1 MLTQKRPLNCHFEKA
16 VARER
21 ELKMRDLLC
30 TFSLHVVVEKCS
42 QGIRRLSLLS
52 VGVVLLQN
60 RPKFF
65 GFLHSFDDSLGSRVA
80 MSSPIIIALLK
91 KHENKN
97 AISKYEKHAH

>member
-1 MLTQKRPLNCHFEKA
+1 
-16 VARER
+16 
-21 ELKMRDLLC
+21 MRDLLC

-42 QGIRRLSLLS
+42 QGISLRRLSLLS

-80 MSSPIIIALLK
+80 MSSPIIMIIIALLK
-91 KHENKN
+91 SMKTKTQ
-97 AISKYEKHAH
+97 